1 MKTLLMGAALLGL
14 LTAPAGADM
23 QYDRK
28 LEQAAIDIV
37 AGKIGGIRGGFPF
50 DVQPVSMLAQ
60 DQMSTGSIPE
70 RSANLSPSDAWRDG
84 LAPATERKVSRIV
97 F

>member
-1 MKTLLMGAALLGL
+1 MKTLLMGAALMGL
-14 LTAPAGADM
+14 LTVPARADT

-28 LEQAAIDIV
+28 FEQAAIEIV
-37 AGKIGGIRGGFPF
+37 AGKIGDIRGGFAF
-50 DVQPVSMLAQ
+50 DVQPITMIPQ

-70 RSANLSPSDAWRDG
+70 RNASLSPSDAWRDG
-84 LAPATERKVSRIV
+84 LAPAVERKVSRIV

>member
-14 LTAPAGADM
+14 LTAPAGADT

-70 RSANLSPSDAWRDG
+70 GNASLSSSDAWRDG